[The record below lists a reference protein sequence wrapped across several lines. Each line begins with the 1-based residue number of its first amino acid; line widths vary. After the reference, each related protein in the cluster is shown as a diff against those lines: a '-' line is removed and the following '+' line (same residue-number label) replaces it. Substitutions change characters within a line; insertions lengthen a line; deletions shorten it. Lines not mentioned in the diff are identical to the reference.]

1 MVNLKEEDQENIK
14 EKKNGVFIVDTI
26 SIKKEPTPTDEAHD
40 FGKSKT
46 TGNVVGNLKNETKT
60 PEKMTQEKSIH
71 EKGIQEKVPQAKTN
85 SSGNS
90 SDADEFV
97 DSYSTNLITKK
108 DIPQDVA
115 IAIQA
120 LGDLKKST
128 KIINNIKKNANFV
141 LENSKIHLNK
151 NIQDIHTFKNITNK
165 VVKKKFASRRKSTKK
180 GQWSLDNGKSGK
192 DEEGKESYDDNDE
205 DDAANNE
212 EDHTEEYY
220 SGEEDTMEDTQEDTL
235 EDTRE
240 DQRLDGL
247 TKDCSIP
254 KLRKKSKR
262 RRISQ
267 AIKSHKLNLSI
278 ESKKKLFTCLHLL
291 KLANKQL
298 SNKVTG
304 LQILVQH
311 EERNMSEK
319 KIGNKN
325 MSEADVSGASGNAL
339 IGGTNIHSAN
349 SSSAMIP
356 NSMYTPSSSAKNEI
370 VGTVKKVY
378 TLISKYTGNSLP
390 EPARSK
396 VRESLLKLPT
406 KLQTYMSNDIED
418 DDEDDDKVDDS
429 AKEANYLLKNDPKND
444 PNSLQIKQE
453 DAEKLGL
460 WEGPAS
466 KQRTHRVLKKV
477 SKNKKMLLLAKESLE
492 MVSSVMDVV
501 DETLGKAEEW
511 VKHKQEIKELLRKNL
526 QQGITKNP
534 AKMIGSS
541 MNEVKVAALQI
552 KTITG
557 SAAESASTDDNNNDN
572 ITANNIHE

>member
-1 MVNLKEEDQENIK
+1 MVKLKEEVQGQDDNRGKADSGSELGRILVDTVNIKQEVTQENVAQNK
-14 EKKNGVFIVDTI
+14 ELQKKDTQDKI
-26 SIKKEPTPTDEAHD
+26 TQMKGT
-40 FGKSKT
+40 KSNASE
-46 TGNVVGNLKNETKT
+46 G
-60 PEKMTQEKSIH
+60 
-71 EKGIQEKVPQAKTN
+71 KTN
-85 SSGNS
+85 NSGNS

-151 NIQDIHTFKNITNK
+151 NIQDIHTFKKITNK
-165 VVKKKFASRRKSTKK
+165 VVKKNFGSRRDRRKRQLIMDDKED
-180 GQWSLDNGKSGK
+180 GEDE
-192 DEEGKESYDDNDE
+192 DEEEESRGKEEKEEEEREGEE
-205 DDAANNE
+205 DLE

-220 SGEEDTMEDTQEDTL
+220 SGEEDNQEDAL
-235 EDTRE
+235 E
-240 DQRLDGL
+240 QRLDDQTGRPNTPSTQT
-247 TKDCSIP
+247 TK
-254 KLRKKSKR
+254 KRSKR

-267 AIKSHKLNLSI
+267 ALKSHKLNLSI

-291 KLANKQL
+291 KLANRQL

-304 LQILVQH
+304 LQILVQN
-311 EERNMSEK
+311 EENLRSGRNT
-319 KIGNKN
+319 
-325 MSEADVSGASGNAL
+325 SEANVSGVNANALTSGASAPS
-339 IGGTNIHSAN
+339 T
-349 SSSAMIP
+349 SSLSTM
-356 NSMYTPSSSAKNEI
+356 SPSTSAKNEI

-418 DDEDDDKVDDS
+418 DDIEEDDNNEEEI
-429 AKEANYLLKNDPKND
+429 KEYTPTHDPTTVK
-444 PNSLQIKQE
+444 IKQE
-453 DAEKLGL
+453 DVESLPLEISSSLPKKR
-460 WEGPAS
+460 S
-466 KQRTHRVLKKV
+466 HRVLKKV

-526 QQGITKNP
+526 QQGVANGP
-534 AKMIGSS
+534 AKMILGPG
-541 MNEVKVAALQI
+541 AI
-552 KTITG
+552 KTDLPELQRITG
-557 SAAESASTDDNNNDN
+557 PATENSTTNDNNKN
-572 ITANNIHE
+572 NNIHK